1 MSIVPGSAATPTA
14 PPTPTHL
21 AGLPALLAYAQALDL
36 DQHLDQPK
44 RGVPTLTLALA
55 WLALAWL
62 GSGRPAQFEYLAEPL
77 LATLLGCAR
86 LPCQFSSGL
95 PGGIGVASITIWEK
109 SIAVSGV
116 ERLL

>member
-1 MSIVPGSAATPTA
+1 MSIVAGSPPA
-14 PPTPTHL
+14 PTPTHL

-36 DQHLDQPK
+36 DQHLDHPK
-44 RGVPTLTLALA
+44 RGLPTLTLALA

-86 LPCQFSSGL
+86 LPCAKTLSRSL
-95 PGGIGVASITIWEK
+95 ASFPAKAI
-109 SIAVSGV
+109 
-116 ERLL
+116 